1 VGEEKGEGWVRVA
14 KQTREGEKREREEGP
29 RTEIIRED
37 NKGGLARVAVG
48 KGKQKQR
55 EKVQWGRGEHCGGK
69 VEGKNTSKKGK
80 SGDAG

>member
-1 VGEEKGEGWVRVA
+1 VGEEKGRVGEGGEADERG
-14 KQTREGEKREREEGP
+14 REEREKRVHVQKELERITRGIGEG
-29 RTEIIRED
+29 RSR
-37 NKGGLARVAVG
+37 